1 MKKIIHIILLL
12 VLIGF
17 ISYLIIKDKREE
29 NKNDPQNVSE
39 IEYISYNNPNHNIE
53 FAYPKSWGE
62 VSIQEGNTV
71 CPEEDTY
78 RTSDTLHVYDLEFS
92 FSEINLPETESFIHI
107 GIRQYELDPENL
119 NNCGDDFLSKLANK
133 EIDPRIIS
141 SVLLEPIINK
151 NGLSGIYTP
160 EASRLNTEAR
170 QQYTFF
176 TKKDSKNLIIQSYMS
191 FIPYYNSPELKE
203 IEMQFNGNM
212 QTYLEKGLS
221 AEKIR
226 QKFKEFKTVAES
238 LKFTGK

>member
-29 NKNDPQNVSE
+29 NKKDLQIFSE
-39 IEYISYNNPNHNIE
+39 IEYVSYGNPNHNIE
-53 FAYPKSWGE
+53 FVYPKSWGE

-92 FSEINLPETESFIHI
+92 FSEINLPETDSFIRV
-107 GIRQYELDPENL
+107 GIRQYELDSEKL

-141 SVLLEPIINK
+141 SVLLEPIINQ

-170 QQYTFF
+170 KQYTFF
-176 TKKDSKNLIIQSYMS
+176 IKKNSKNLIIQSYMS

-212 QTYLEKGLS
+212 KTYLEKGLS
-221 AEKIR
+221 AENIR
-226 QKFKEFKTVAES
+226 EKFQEFKIVSES

>member
-29 NKNDPQNVSE
+29 NKKELQNISE
-39 IEYISYNNPNHNIE
+39 IEYVSYINPNHNIE
-53 FAYPKSWGE
+53 FVYPKSWGD
-62 VSIQEGNTV
+62 VSIQEGNSV

-78 RTSDTLHVYDLEFS
+78 RTSDTLNVYDLEFS
-92 FSEINLPETESFIHI
+92 FTEINLPETDSFIRV
-107 GIRQYELDPENL
+107 GIRQYELDPEKL

-151 NGLSGIYTP
+151 NGLSGIYTS

-170 QQYTFF
+170 KQHTFF
-176 TKKDSKNLIIQSYMS
+176 IKKDSKNLIIQSYMS

-221 AEKIR
+221 AENIR
-226 QKFKEFKTVAES
+226 QKFQEFKIVSES
-238 LKFTGK
+238 LKFSGK